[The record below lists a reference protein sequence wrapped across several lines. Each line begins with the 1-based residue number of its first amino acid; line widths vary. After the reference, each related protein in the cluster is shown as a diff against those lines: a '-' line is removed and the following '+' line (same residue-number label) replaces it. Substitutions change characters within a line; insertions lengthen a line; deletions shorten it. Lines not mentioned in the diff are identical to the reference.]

1 MIKLCFFPQIIQ
13 GRLTGGGWRETGVLK
28 TLGANKD
35 AALPLKLFEV
45 GDVIL
50 LAPESETGSRNERR
64 LVALYCG
71 KESGFEVVH
80 GLLNLLMQVLGVPL
94 LSAPP
99 PPGSF
104 LGWVAVGW
112 TLVHHNCSTA
122 VVGSFACHARV
133 KCWISSLRGLTNP
146 HWFPSQHPGARHC
159 QHWFED
165 LTSVSQTFQ
174 S

>member
-1 MIKLCFFPQIIQ
+1 M
-13 GRLTGGGWRETGVLK
+13 K

-99 PPGSF
+99 PPALS
-104 LGWVAVGW
+104 LVGW
-112 TLVHHNCSTA
+112 PLVGLWCITIALLPLLA
-122 VVGSFACHARV
+122 VSLVMLESNVGSPAFV
-133 KCWISSLRGLTNP
+133 G
-146 HWFPSQHPGARHC
+146 
-159 QHWFED
+159 
-165 LTSVSQTFQ
+165 
-174 S
+174 